1 MNLGTLKYADGSRKK
16 RKRIARGTG
25 SGHGGTSTRGHKG
38 QMSRSGA
45 KRRAWFEG
53 GQMPIQRRMP
63 KRGFTNIFREENQV
77 VTLAQLDSL
86 TGILVTP
93 EVLREHGFISH
104 ANRPVKVLANG
115 EIRNAIKVEGLK
127 VSAGARERI
136 ESAGGTIA

>member
-45 KRRAWFEG
+45 KHRAWFEG

-63 KRGFTNIFREENQV
+63 KRGFKNIFREENQV
-77 VTLAQLDSL
+77 VSLAQLDTL
-86 TGILVTP
+86 PGTLITP
-93 EVLREHGFISH
+93 EVLLEHGFISH
-104 ANRPVKVLANG
+104 VNRPIKVLANG
-115 EIRNAIKVEGLK
+115 ELKNAVKLEGLK
-127 VSAGARERI
+127 VSSGARERI

>member
-45 KRRAWFEG
+45 KHKAWFEG

-63 KRGFTNIFREENQV
+63 KRGFKNIFREENQV
-77 VTLAQLDSL
+77 VSLAQLDTL
-86 TGILVTP
+86 TGTLITP
-93 EVLREHGFISH
+93 EVLLEHGFISH
-104 ANRPVKVLANG
+104 VNKPIKVLANG
-115 EIRNAIKVEGLK
+115 ELKNAVKLEGLK
-127 VSAGARERI
+127 VSSGARERI